1 MVTVYTAV
9 YMIAT
14 IKVQMLM
21 YACSNDILQMYG
33 VNYYSTLGRALTV
46 AFPTLIVLILVGIDV
61 YLPASA
67 KYIGIC
73 GTVLIIII
81 VILIFANL
89 VITIH
94 ENHSMGYEV
103 AHDFFRAST
112 AFGSVV
118 LSIGNF
124 VEAGSLPCIYARMEK
139 PQDFK
144 FVLVVCFSFFALFY
158 PLIGGVAYYSL
169 GNDIQKYANVLD
181 YMCTKCTGLPSAL
194 LAVTTGI
201 FYVKIALVQ
210 VSLPTLFFRDKRM

>member
-1 MVTVYTAV
+1 
-9 YMIAT
+9 
-14 IKVQMLM
+14 MLV
-21 YACSNDILQMYG
+21 L
-33 VNYYSTLGRALTV
+33 V
-46 AFPTLIVLILVGIDV
+46 AIDV
-61 YLPASA
+61 FIPASA

-89 VITIH
+89 GITIH
-94 ENHSMGYEV
+94 GKYEV

-118 LSIGNF
+118 LAIGNF
-124 VEAGSLPCIYARMEK
+124 VEAGSLPRIYARMEK
-139 PQDFK
+139 PKDFK

-158 PLIGGVAYYSL
+158 PLIGVVAYHAL

-181 YMCTKCTGLPSAL
+181 YMDMENYDPSAL

-201 FYVKIALVQ
+201 FYVKSTGESAPHIL
-210 VSLPTLFFRDKRM
+210 LFSPQHCLFS